1 MWEFGDGSVSSEK
14 EPEYT
19 YKYPGEYKVK
29 LTVYGPGG
37 VAEKEDV
44 TVIVFDSPTAY
55 FEVVPGLVKI
65 PGQQV
70 SFLNRSTDAVSSFW
84 DLGDGNTSTEFS
96 FMYEYQEE
104 GVYDVSL
111 EVMND
116 KGCKD
121 KFIQREAVTAE
132 KGGKIRFPNAFT
144 PNPSGPNG
152 GRYVF
157 GDKENYVFYP
167 FVQEGIDEYKLQI
180 YTRWGE
186 LIFESNDIKVGWD
199 GYYKGKLAP
208 QGVYIYKATCK
219 FGTGILK
226 IYTGDVTLLR

>member
-1 MWEFGDGSVSSEK
+1 
-14 EPEYT
+14 
-19 YKYPGEYKVK
+19 
-29 LTVYGPGG
+29 
-37 VAEKEDV
+37 
-44 TVIVFDSPTAY
+44 
-55 FEVVPGLVKI
+55 
-65 PGQQV
+65 
-70 SFLNRSTDAVSSFW
+70 
-84 DLGDGNTSTEFS
+84 
-96 FMYEYQEE
+96 MYEYKEE

-132 KGGKIRFPNAFT
+132 KGGKIKFPNAFT

-186 LIFESNDIKVGWD
+186 LIFESNDIKIGWD
-199 GYYKGKLAP
+199 GYYRGKLAP
-208 QGVYIYKATCK
+208 QGAYIYKVTCK